1 MQYPENRITNHL
13 LCCDW
18 GTSSFRLQLMDLTTH
33 VCMGEVRS
41 DMGISAIFDDWK
53 TAAKQQGISR
63 DGFFMQVLQKHISRL
78 ETQLSTTLTDVPV
91 MVSGMA
97 SSSIGMAEVPYATL
111 PFPTD
116 GCQASMQRFE
126 SRPGFRHDLFLI
138 SGVRSDQDVMRGE
151 ETQLIG
157 LIKLLALSGH
167 TVQDA
172 RCIFPG
178 THSKHLY
185 IQHEKLV
192 HFKTYMT
199 GEIFDVMRRHSIL
212 KDSVDYFPY
221 SDLPDTAVKAF
232 QEGVRQTASSN
243 ILNTLFSV
251 RTNQLFDKISKEENA
266 FYLSGLLIGTELNQL
281 QSTNEC
287 PLILCGGSNL
297 SALYELAISELHLTH
312 RTHTAPAD
320 LVDRAASMG
329 QLLLFQ
335 QQLIKQPTE

>member
-1 MQYPENRITNHL
+1 MQSPENRMKNHL

-18 GTSSFRLQLMDLTTH
+18 GTSSFRLQLMNITTH
-33 VCMGEVRS
+33 VCTGEVRA
-41 DMGISAIFDDWK
+41 DTGISAMFDDWK
-53 TAAKQQGISR
+53 SAAREQGLSR
-63 DGFFMQVLQKHISRL
+63 EDFFRQVLQKHISRL
-78 ETQLSTTLTDVPV
+78 ETQLSVTLTDVPV

-116 GCQASMQRFE
+116 GSHASIQRFE
-126 SRPGFRHDLFLI
+126 SNPDFRHDLFLI
-138 SGVRSDQDVMRGE
+138 SGVRSEQDVMRGE

-157 LIKLLALSGH
+157 LMKLLALSGH
-167 TVQDA
+167 TSQDA
-172 RCIFPG
+172 LCIFPG

-185 IQHEKLV
+185 IQHEKLI
-192 HFKTYMT
+192 HFDTYMT

-212 KDSVDYFPY
+212 KDSVDYFAY
-221 SDLPDTAVKAF
+221 ADLPDTAIKAF
-232 QEGVRQTASSN
+232 QKGVHQSISSN

-251 RTNQLFDKISKEENA
+251 RTNQLFDKISKEENS

-281 QSTNEC
+281 QSTSEA

-297 SALYELAISELHLTH
+297 SSLYELAISELQLAH
-312 RTHTAPAD
+312 RTYTAPAD

-335 QQLIKQPTE
+335 YQLIKQPTE

>member
-1 MQYPENRITNHL
+1 MHYPENRMKNHL

-18 GTSSFRLQLMDLTTH
+18 GTSSFRLQLMDLTTRE
-33 VCMGEVRS
+33 CTGEVQS
-41 DMGISAIFDDWK
+41 DTGISALFDDWK
-53 TAAKQQGISR
+53 TVPPRPGLSR
-63 DGFFMQVLQKHISRL
+63 EEFFGQVLQQHISRL
-78 ETQLSTTLTDVPV
+78 ETQVSASLTDVPV

-116 GCQASMQRFE
+116 GSQASMQRFE
-126 SRPGFRHDLFLI
+126 SRPAFRHDLFLI
-138 SGVRSDQDVMRGE
+138 SGVRSEQDVMRGE

-157 LIKLLALSGH
+157 LMKLLESSGH
-167 TVQDA
+167 GRQDVL
-172 RCIFPG
+172 CIFPG
-178 THSKHLY
+178 THSKHLH
-185 IQHEKLV
+185 IQDEKLV

-199 GEIFDVMRRHSIL
+199 GELFDVMRRHSIL
-212 KDSVDYFPY
+212 KDSVDYSAY
-221 SDLPDTAVKAF
+221 ADLPDIAVEAF
-232 QEGVRQTASSN
+232 QEGVRQAASSS

-281 QSTNEC
+281 KSTNEGL
-287 PLILCGGSNL
+287 LILCGGSNL
-297 SALYELAISELHLTH
+297 SVLYELAINELQLTH

-335 QQLIKQPTE
+335 QQLVKQPTE